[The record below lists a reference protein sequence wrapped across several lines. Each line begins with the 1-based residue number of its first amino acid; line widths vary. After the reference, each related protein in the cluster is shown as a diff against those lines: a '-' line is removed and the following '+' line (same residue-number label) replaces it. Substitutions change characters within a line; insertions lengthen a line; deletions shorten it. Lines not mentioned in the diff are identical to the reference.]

1 MEISNAYQRDIAS
14 IRNALSIFTLRQSLN
29 QVGATIARLLGGLEE
44 VNSEVQRY
52 RESHLGNYVDLLI

>member
-29 QVGATIARLLGGLEE
+29 QDGETAARLLEGMEE
-44 VNSEVQRY
+44 FSNEIQRY
-52 RESHLGNYVDLLI
+52 RESHLGNYIDILI